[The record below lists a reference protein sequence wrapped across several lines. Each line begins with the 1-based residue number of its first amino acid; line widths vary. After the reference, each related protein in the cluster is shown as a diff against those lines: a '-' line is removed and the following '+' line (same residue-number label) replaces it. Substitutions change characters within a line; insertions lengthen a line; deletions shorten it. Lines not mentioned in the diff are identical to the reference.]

1 MRQGLNTFAFLSLSF
16 SLSSAHAVPASTADD
31 LAKQLAN
38 PLASLMSVPLQYN
51 YDHNI
56 GPNDKGIR
64 HTLNIQPVLPF
75 SLNDDWNIISRT
87 ILPVIDQRDI
97 YPGSGSQTGLGDTLQ
112 SVFFSPKE
120 PTASGWIWGVGP
132 AVLLPTASNDLLGAD
147 QWGLGP
153 TGVVLRQS
161 GAWTYGALSNHIEHV
176 SNDDKHADISS
187 TFVQPFLAY
196 AIAGGITASLSA
208 EATYDW
214 ESSQTTLPIN
224 LQVNK
229 VGKLGSQL
237 IQYGG
242 GIRYWAQSPDAGPE
256 GWGARLNLAFLFP
269 K

>member
-1 MRQGLNTFAFLSLSF
+1 M
-16 SLSSAHAVPASTADD
+16 
-31 LAKQLAN
+31 
-38 PLASLMSVPLQYN
+38 
-51 YDHNI
+51 
-56 GPNDKGIR
+56 
-64 HTLNIQPVLPF
+64 
-75 SLNDDWNIISRT
+75 
-87 ILPVIDQRDI
+87 
-97 YPGSGSQTGLGDTLQ
+97 
-112 SVFFSPKE
+112 
-120 PTASGWIWGVGP
+120 
-132 AVLLPTASNDLLGAD
+132 
-147 QWGLGP
+147 
-153 TGVVLRQS
+153 LRQS

-176 SNDDKHADISS
+176 TTDDKHADISS

-214 ESSQTTLPIN
+214 ENSQTTLPIN

-242 GIRYWAQSPDAGPE
+242 GIRYWAQSPVAGPE